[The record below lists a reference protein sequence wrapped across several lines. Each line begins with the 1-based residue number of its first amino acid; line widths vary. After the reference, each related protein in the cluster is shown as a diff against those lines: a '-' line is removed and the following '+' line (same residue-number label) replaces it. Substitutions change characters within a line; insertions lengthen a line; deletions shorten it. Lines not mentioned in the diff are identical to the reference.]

1 MTSAVA
7 GSPLPESLCG
17 PCRRLR
23 YHETH
28 NSKVQSHA
36 QQEAGV
42 RSVDSQCTSNP
53 SLLPPQAPLHRGRC
67 LFCSRPFPS
76 VRTASLGNLW
86 LWADP
91 DCAQV
96 ASPHRS
102 DPFCPAPCRPAAT
115 RRENTMT
122 VQCAANCVR
131 SRTLAV
137 QCGGAV
143 YLRSPGRTRAT
154 ELEYPWLCAWSSS
167 TSLRA
172 AGLHTH
178 VLTHRTSRDP
188 ADLHTYVYLYMKRE
202 EEECCSGYFRNPGL
216 KRTFG

>member
-1 MTSAVA
+1 MRLHGT
-7 GSPLPESLCG
+7 ESL
-17 PCRRLR
+17 
-23 YHETH
+23 H
-28 NSKVQSHA
+28 
-36 QQEAGV
+36 V
-42 RSVDSQCTSNP
+42 RSRLQ
-53 SLLPPQAPLHRGRC
+53 
-67 LFCSRPFPS
+67 
-76 VRTASLGNLW
+76 LGNLR
-86 LWADP
+86 LRAEPACAHAGSAAKLAANDFP
-91 DCAQV
+91 DINS
-96 ASPHRS
+96 SPLRS
-102 DPFCPAPCRPAAT
+102 DPLCPAPRRPAPT
-115 RRENTMT
+115 RRENTTT

-167 TSLRA
+167 TALRA

-178 VLTHRTSRDP
+178 VRTHRTSSDP

>member
-1 MTSAVA
+1 MRSRRRA
-7 GSPLPESLCG
+7 CG
-17 PCRRLR
+17 ASTANVLQTPP
-23 YHETH
+23 
-28 NSKVQSHA
+28 S
-36 QQEAGV
+36 
-42 RSVDSQCTSNP
+42 
-53 SLLPPQAPLHRGRC
+53 SLLRHLCIEVGAYSAAGHFRAYAR
-67 LFCSRPFPS
+67 R
-76 VRTASLGNLW
+76 SLGNLW
-86 LWADP
+86 LRADP
-91 DCAQV
+91 DCAQA

-131 SRTLAV
+131 SRTLAA